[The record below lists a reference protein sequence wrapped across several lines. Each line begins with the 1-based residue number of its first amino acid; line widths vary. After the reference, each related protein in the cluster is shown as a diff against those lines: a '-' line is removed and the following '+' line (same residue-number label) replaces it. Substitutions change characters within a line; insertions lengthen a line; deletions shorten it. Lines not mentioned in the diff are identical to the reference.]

1 MEQFL
6 DILIADL
13 TDLRLWLFVLIV
25 SAIGLAEK
33 LALYHAAQRSAA
45 ADLSGVPGINE
56 ERRIRLETLFKKRG
70 TYILLLASIPG
81 IGAATTAVAGT
92 VGVAIITFVFWVSV
106 SNLIRNWLIVI
117 LSGQLAILF

>member
-1 MEQFL
+1 MLE
-6 DILIADL
+6 ILIADL

-33 LALYHAAQRSAA
+33 LAFYRAGQRSAG
-45 ADLSGVPGINE
+45 ADLSTIPGINA
-56 ERRIRLETLFKKRG
+56 ERRARLETMFQTRG

-81 IGAATTAVAGT
+81 IGAATTAVAGN
-92 VGVAIITFVFWVSV
+92 VGVAIIAFILWVTI

>member
-1 MEQFL
+1 MLE
-6 DILIADL
+6 ILIADL

-25 SAIGLAEK
+25 SAVGLAEK
-33 LALYHAAQRSAA
+33 LAFYRAGQRSAD
-45 ADLSGVPGINE
+45 ADLSRVPGINL
-56 ERRIRLETLFKKRG
+56 ERRTRLEAMFMNRG

-81 IGAATTAVAGT
+81 IGAAMTAVAGN
-92 VGVAIITFVFWVSV
+92 VGVAIATFVIWVTI